1 MWKYYDQ
8 KRIDQF
14 VHDLREKYSS
24 DILEVTD
31 HLGRSLLH
39 VAVEQGNHLFA
50 ECILSAGFSPNIKEK
65 CGATPLT
72 ISMCNKDLK
81 ICKLLVDSGAAVRGP
96 LFDSVPCP
104 IDIAR
109 KLELAEIY
117 ECLNT
122 DTSDDEDHDLQ
133 RYNNFKSIENQ
144 SNKYV
149 NTSSDAGTSINRG
162 TQGFLTG
169 VVGEVGTCKCNR
181 SVMERSNSFSW
192 VGIITG
198 DFHMKGSI
206 IECCFK
212 GKI

>member
-72 ISMCNKDLK
+72 ISMCNKDLRFANYW
-81 ICKLLVDSGAAVRGP
+81 LTRELPYVDHCLIVCHVP
-96 LFDSVPCP
+96 LTLP
-104 IDIAR
+104 
-109 KLELAEIY
+109 
-117 ECLNT
+117 
-122 DTSDDEDHDLQ
+122 
-133 RYNNFKSIENQ
+133 ENL
-144 SNKYV
+144 S
-149 NTSSDAGTSINRG
+149 
-162 TQGFLTG
+162 
-169 VVGEVGTCKCNR
+169 
-181 SVMERSNSFSW
+181 
-192 VGIITG
+192 
-198 DFHMKGSI
+198 
-206 IECCFK
+206 
-212 GKI
+212 